1 MLTTGTTRSHKMPMA
16 FPPPAYTAAPPAPS
30 YSRNPAHDEVT
41 MEITPRA
48 GESPTGVYVKRSTS
62 CGDVLVLAEQE
73 PNAERPVYGHRGVV
87 SGLIGIEDRK
97 TVQTVVLKVEGTMD
111 SMTFEGGSSRQRLF
125 NNTHTLWL
133 SSSSSPSTSP
143 CPGSLPFSIPLPTR
157 FRDENL
163 MAHPLPPSY
172 DVPFSTNLGMFLNI
186 RYSISVTI
194 TRARS
199 LGLPFLSKTSTIVV
213 PFDYRPGSR
222 PRQPALL
229 SFDLLED
236 VKIMPEEFKQVS
248 WDVEPRPKALAVS
261 HPPPLKVDLF
271 LSTAEGFALDD
282 PIPFHVQLAGPADAL
297 SQFIPRR
304 TSSTAPTS
312 PTQNPQQGITVS
324 LVREFTI
331 EVNDRK
337 AARTMTLASVSF
349 QPDSESL
356 SSGAVTT
363 LDFSGTV
370 KPDRALAPTGEFDV
384 GCVRLQD
391 FVVVELWPV
400 DAETRRGYTT
410 LQFSHRIKLV
420 TNSYVEGS
428 PGIRYEQLPS

>member
-1 MLTTGTTRSHKMPMA
+1 MLTTGTSWSHKMPMA
-16 FPPPAYTAAPPAPS
+16 FPPPAYTDAPPAPS

-41 MEITPRA
+41 MEITPRT
-48 GESPTGVYVKRSTS
+48 GESPTGVYVKRSAS
-62 CGDVLVLAEQE
+62 GGDVLVLAEQE

-97 TVQTVVLKVEGTMD
+97 TVQTVVLKVEGKMD

-125 NNTHTLWL
+125 NNTQTLWPYSAL
-133 SSSSSPSTSP
+133 SPSTST
-143 CPGSLPFSIPLPTR
+143 CPGSLPFSFPLPTR
-157 FRDENL
+157 FRDDNL

-172 DVPFSTNLGMFLNI
+172 DVPFSTTLGMFLNI

-236 VKIMPEEFKQVS
+236 VKIMPKEFKQVS
-248 WDVEPRPKALAVS
+248 WDVEPRPQPLAVS

-271 LSTAEGFALDD
+271 LSTADAFALDD
-282 PIPFHVQLAGPADAL
+282 PIPFHVQLAGRADAL
-297 SQFIPRR
+297 TQFIPRR
-304 TSSTAPTS
+304 TAPTA
-312 PTQNPQQGITVS
+312 PTQNPQPGISVS

-331 EVNDRK
+331 DVNDRK
-337 AARTMTLASVSF
+337 AARTMTLVSVPF

-356 SSGAVTT
+356 PSGAVAT

-428 PGIRYEQLPS
+428 PGIRYEQLPF